1 MGCGVGAKIGYNDA
15 GSKPRRLDS
24 RCRFYDNGTFKFSIV
39 LNLFVFLTLPK
50 ILSLGKMQASLLL
63 PSLIRIFDSVLDTFA
78 SAMLK

>member
-1 MGCGVGAKIGYNDA
+1 MRGGKMQI
-15 GSKPRRLDS
+15 
-24 RCRFYDNGTFKFSIV
+24 
-39 LNLFVFLTLPK
+39 NLLLRSLIRILASPK